1 MRLTESS
8 LVVEPQAHAFVLEVV
23 LESGLF
29 FDHLTRMD
37 RLANDLQKSNMRS
50 CRNYSVSEFIGR
62 IDHRAAVEYSSHN
75 SGRFGEVEVQRTANV
90 SDGAGA

>member
-50 CRNYSVSEFIGR
+50 CRNYSVSEFIGVSTIALPLSTVATFWKIWR
-62 IDHRAAVEYSSHN
+62 DRGAAD
-75 SGRFGEVEVQRTANV
+75 Q
-90 SDGAGA
+90 